1 VNVNIIKVSWII
13 LGISLRDK
21 RLEPYPRI
29 PYIAMSDDKLAT
41 GARLAQ
47 EFFGAE
53 LLQKIG
59 ADAVCLTAKTPSWI

>member
-1 VNVNIIKVSWII
+1 
-13 LGISLRDK
+13 
-21 RLEPYPRI
+21 
-29 PYIAMSDDKLAT
+29 MSDDKLAT

-47 EFFGAE
+47 DFFGAE